1 MEGIF
6 ILEAVLVL
14 IILGYQLHVY
24 RGTRSKI
31 RTIEQLYPSEEQ
43 LTVREHVL
51 SGAEAPPAKTGKQ
64 QGQQWAELLAGK
76 PFREYT
82 PSNPVVKRIVA
93 SDKEVLQ
100 VEAKGG
106 PVPSYSVAVEKFE
119 KLLNGGNIYMV
130 AGDPDA
136 LVSAAAAGGKGTGT
150 IDLIEVQQPSDT
162 FLKIIKNT
170 NEYLK
175 RNKGAAADFD
185 ILKDVSERYSEA
197 LDNEVQSTVATPLY
211 VGLLGT
217 FSGVI
222 IGLSSL
228 IWSGL
233 RTPEADELGNV
244 VASSFITEQNIPSF
258 LFGVLIA
265 MAGSFC
271 GLLLTLLGNNA
282 LKNARSTRDRFKN
295 GYYTFLQTH
304 LLPKLNSDMAASLGN
319 LKSVLDS
326 FNRDFLDKVLGFRPI
341 VDTLTENI
349 SIQKDF
355 IEKLDKIG
363 FTQMANANLQVFDK
377 LKESEQ
383 LFKNF
388 LQYQEALN
396 ESVQK
401 GGELTEAIGQVLGRL
416 TSLQEGFDQVPGY
429 LQKHDES
436 IQRQVNFFG
445 RHEQDLQNIAARVEQ
460 YFDKATFKL
469 TDLME
474 ARLQHQ
480 ERDAQNAYEKWQDHF
495 RRLNEDNLYQRI
507 LDYMQPF
514 QNLQGQQERLNFN
527 QQQQAAEIRQTNER
541 LLQKFDADS
550 VVQQQLL
557 KQLAVLNAQ
566 LEKSMEPG
574 PIKAAFNKLLG
585 TGQAPKR

>member
-6 ILEAVLVL
+6 IFEALLVL
-14 IILGYQLHVY
+14 AILGYQFYIY
-24 RGTRSKI
+24 RNTRAKI
-31 RTIEQLYPSEEQ
+31 ELIKNLFPSEEQ
-43 LTVREHVL
+43 LSVTEHL
-51 SGAEAPPAKTGKQ
+51 LDNSPKAAAKAGSTDQ
-64 QGQQWAELLAGK
+64 LWESLLAGR
-76 PFREYT
+76 PFREYM
-82 PSNPVVKRIVA
+82 PSNPVVKRIV
-93 SDKEVLQ
+93 STENDILHI
-100 VEAKGG
+100 EAKGG
-106 PVPSYSVAVEKFE
+106 AVPAYSVAKDKFE
-119 KLLNGGNIYMV
+119 RLVSGNNIYLME
-130 AGDPDA
+130 GDPDA
-136 LVSAAAAGGKGTGT
+136 LVSTVASGGKGTAT
-150 IDLIEVQQPSDT
+150 IDLIEARNPSET
-162 FLKIIKNT
+162 FSKIIRNT

-197 LDNEVQSTVATPLY
+197 LDAEVQSTVATPLY
-211 VGLLGT
+211 IGLLGT

-233 RTPEADELGNV
+233 GAEEAAG
-244 VASSFITEQNIPSF
+244 SFITDQNIPSF
-258 LFGVLIA
+258 LFGVMIA

-282 LKNARSTRDRFKN
+282 LKDARSTRDRLQN
-295 GYYTFLQTH
+295 EYYTFLQTH

-326 FNRDFLDKVLGFRPI
+326 FNKDFLDKILGFRPI

-349 SIQKDF
+349 STQKEF

-377 LKESEQ
+377 MKESEQ

-388 LQYQEALN
+388 MQYQVALN
-396 ESVQK
+396 ESVRK
-401 GGELTEAIGQVLGRL
+401 GAELTHTISNVLNRL
-416 TSLQEGFDQVPGY
+416 NGLQEGFDKVPGY

-445 RHEQDLQNIAARVEQ
+445 QHERELQDIGSRVEQ
-460 YFDKATFKL
+460 YFDKAALRL

-480 ERDAQNAYEKWQDHF
+480 ERDAQNAYEKWQEHF
-495 RRLNEDNLYQRI
+495 RTLNEDNIYQRI

-514 QNLQGQQERLNFN
+514 QNLSQQQENMNGAQRQL
-527 QQQQAAEIRQTNER
+527 AGEIRQTNER
-541 LLQKFDADS
+541 LLQKIEADTAI
-550 VVQQQLL
+550 QQQLL
-557 KQLAVLNAQ
+557 QQLQALNANMVR
-566 LEKSMEPG
+566 SMEPG
-574 PIKAAFNKLLG
+574 PIKAAFDKLFG
-585 TGQAPKR
+585 SGGNHRR

>member
-6 ILEAVLVL
+6 IFEALLVLV
-14 IILGYQLHVY
+14 ILGYQFYIY
-24 RGTRSKI
+24 RNTRGKI
-31 RTIEQLYPSEEQ
+31 ELIKNLFPSEEQ
-43 LTVREHVL
+43 LSVTEHL
-51 SGAEAPPAKTGKQ
+51 LDNSPKATAKTGVADQLWVK
-64 QGQQWAELLAGK
+64 LLAGN
-76 PFREYT
+76 PFREYM
-82 PSNPVVKRIVA
+82 PSNPVVKRIV
-93 SDKEVLQ
+93 SSENGVLHI
-100 VEAKGG
+100 EAKGG
-106 PVPSYSVAVEKFE
+106 AVPAYAVAKEKFE
-119 KLLNGGNIYMV
+119 LLLKGNNV
-130 AGDPDA
+130 FLVEGDPDA
-136 LVSAAAAGGKGTGT
+136 LVSSVSAGGKGAAT
-150 IDLIEVQQPSDT
+150 IDLIEVRNPSDT
-162 FLKIIKNT
+162 FSKIIKNT

-197 LDNEVQSTVATPLY
+197 LDEEVQSTVATPLY
-211 VGLLGT
+211 IGLLGT

-233 RTPEADELGNV
+233 SAEDTGAAGG
-244 VASSFITEQNIPSF
+244 SFITDQNIPSF

-271 GLLLTLLGNNA
+271 GLLLTLMGNNA
-282 LKNARSTRDRFKN
+282 LKNARSTRDRLQN
-295 GYYTFLQTH
+295 EYYTFLQTH

-326 FNRDFLDKVLGFRPI
+326 FNKDFLDKILGFRPI

-349 SIQKDF
+349 STQKEF

-377 LKESEQ
+377 MKESEQ

-388 LQYQEALN
+388 MQYQVALN

-401 GGELTEAIGQVLGRL
+401 GAELTHTISDVLGRL
-416 TSLQEGFDQVPGY
+416 TSLQEGFDKVPGY

-436 IQRQVNFFG
+436 IQQQVNFFG
-445 RHEQDLQNIAARVEQ
+445 QHEQELQDIGSRVEQ
-460 YFDKATFKL
+460 YFDKAALRL

-480 ERDAQNAYEKWQDHF
+480 ERDAQNAYEKWQEHF
-495 RRLNEDNLYQRI
+495 RRINEDNVYQRI

-514 QNLQGQQERLNFN
+514 KNLN
-527 QQQQAAEIRQTNER
+527 QQQEKLNNTQQQLSSEIRQTNER
-541 LLQKFDADS
+541 LLQKIETDTAI
-550 VVQQQLL
+550 QQQLL
-557 KQLAVLNAQ
+557 QQLQALNGNMVR
-566 LEKSMEPG
+566 SMEPG
-574 PIKAAFNKLLG
+574 PIKAAFDKLFG
-585 TGQAPKR
+585 GGNNRS

>member
-6 ILEAVLVL
+6 VLEAVLIL
-14 IILGYQLHVY
+14 IILGYQLYVY
-24 RGTRSKI
+24 KGNKQKI
-31 RTIEQLYPSEEQ
+31 KGIADLYPSEDRLHLREQ
-43 LTVREHVL
+43 LLETGSIKPAAAKPDGQVW
-51 SGAEAPPAKTGKQ
+51 EAI
-64 QGQQWAELLAGK
+64 LAGK

-82 PSNPVVKRIVA
+82 PSNPVVKKVVSA
-93 SDKEVLQ
+93 EDNTLQ
-100 VEAKGG
+100 IEAKGG
-106 PVPSYSVAVEKFE
+106 PVASYSIARE
-119 KLLNGGNIYMV
+119 KLEKLFAGGHLHLV
-130 AGDPDA
+130 QGDPEA
-136 LVSAAAAGGKGTGT
+136 LISSVAAGGKGTAT
-150 IDLIEVQQPSDT
+150 IDVIEVQHPSET
-162 FLKIIKNT
+162 FSSIIRNT

-175 RNKGAAADFD
+175 RNKGAAADFE

-197 LDNEVQSTVATPLY
+197 LDGEVQSTIATPLY
-211 VGLLGT
+211 IGLLGT

-228 IWSGL
+228 IWSGYGAE
-233 RTPEADELGNV
+233 EAGAAAD
-244 VASSFITEQNIPSF
+244 SFITDQNIPSF

-265 MAGSFC
+265 MSGSFL

-282 LKNARSTRDRFKN
+282 LKNARSLRDRNKN
-295 GYYTFLQTH
+295 GYYTFLQTN

-341 VDTLTENI
+341 VDSLSENI

-355 IEKLDKIG
+355 IQKLDEIG

-388 LQYQEALN
+388 LQYQVALN
-396 ESVQK
+396 DSVQK
-401 GGELTEAIGQVLGRL
+401 GGELTHHIAQVLGRL
-416 TSLQEGFDQVPGY
+416 TSLQEGFDKVPGY

-445 RHEQDLQNIAARVEQ
+445 QHERELQDIGSRIEQ
-460 YFDKATFKL
+460 YFDKAALRL

-480 ERDAQNAYEKWQDHF
+480 ERDAQNAYEKWQEHF
-495 RRLNEDNLYQRI
+495 RRLNEDNVYQRI
-507 LDYMQPF
+507 LDYMRPF
-514 QNLQGQQERLNFN
+514 ENLS
-527 QQQQAAEIRQTNER
+527 QQQDKLNTAQQQLSGELRQTNER
-541 LLQKFDADS
+541 LLQKIETDAAI
-550 VVQQQLL
+550 QQQLL
-557 KQLAVLNAQ
+557 QQLQTMNAHMA
-566 LEKSMEPG
+566 KSMEPG
-574 PIKAAFNKLLG
+574 PLKAAFDKFFG
-585 TGQAPKR
+585 GGQNRR

>member
-6 ILEAVLVL
+6 IFEALLVL
-14 IILGYQLHVY
+14 AILGYQIYVY
-24 RGTRSKI
+24 QNNRRK
-31 RTIEQLYPSEEQ
+31 IEQIKNLFPSEEQ
-43 LTVREHVL
+43 LSVTEHLLDNAPTVVPGTN
-51 SGAEAPPAKTGKQ
+51 STGQLWEK
-64 QGQQWAELLAGK
+64 LLAGK
-76 PFREYT
+76 PFREYM
-82 PSNPVVKRIVA
+82 PSNPVVKRIV
-93 SDKEVLQ
+93 SVEDETLNI
-100 VEAKGG
+100 EAKGG
-106 PVPSYSVAVEKFE
+106 AVPFYAVSKEKFDSLV
-119 KLLNGGNIYMV
+119 KGKNIFLV
-130 AGDPDA
+130 EGDPDA
-136 LVSAAAAGGKGTGT
+136 LVGTVAAGGKGAAT
-150 IDLIEVQQPSDT
+150 IDLIEVRDPSET
-162 FLKIIKNT
+162 FNKIIRNT

-197 LDNEVQSTVATPLY
+197 LDDEVQSTISTPLY
-211 VGLLGT
+211 IGLLGT

-233 RTPEADELGNV
+233 SADETSAAGG
-244 VASSFITEQNIPSF
+244 SFITDQNIPSF

-282 LKNARSTRDRFKN
+282 LKNARSTRDRLQN

-326 FNRDFLDKVLGFRPI
+326 FNKDFLDKILGFRPI

-349 SIQKDF
+349 STQKEF

-377 LKESEQ
+377 MKESEQ

-388 LQYQEALN
+388 MQYQVALN
-396 ESVQK
+396 ESVKK
-401 GGELTEAIGQVLGRL
+401 GAELTHTISDVLGRL

-445 RHEQDLQNIAARVEQ
+445 QHEKELDDIGSRVEQ
-460 YFDKATFKL
+460 YFDKAALRL

-474 ARLQHQ
+474 ARLEHQ
-480 ERDAQNAYEKWQDHF
+480 ERDAQNAYEKWQEHF
-495 RRLNEDNLYQRI
+495 RRINEDNVYQRI

-514 QNLQGQQERLNFN
+514 HNLDNQQEALNTN
-527 QQQQAAEIRQTNER
+527 QQHLANQIQQTNAR
-541 LLQKFDADS
+541 LLEKIDTDTA
-550 VVQQQLL
+550 VQQQLL
-557 KQLAVLNAQ
+557 RQIEILNAHMVS
-566 LEKSMEPG
+566 SMEPG
-574 PIKAAFNKLLG
+574 PIKAALDKIFGGGQNK
-585 TGQAPKR
+585 R